1 MAEDKEQAVIIKKYK
16 KKSDAAHGG
25 SWKVAYADFMTAMM
39 AFFLLMWL
47 LNMTSQQKKI
57 AMSEYFQNYS
67 IFEKGGGSAI
77 SEKEGVPGKGMLEVG
92 RGKTAANTPEISST
106 QLAEKL
112 RTQVN
117 DKLKQ
122 YQDRIVIMD
131 ENGNVRIEIVD
142 TEGDSFFPPGGTE
155 LNKAGKTIIRELS
168 SVLQM
173 LDKRLIIE
181 GHTDSTG
188 YAAAKGYGNWELST
202 ERALSTRIEMEKDGV
217 RPEQFEMVSG
227 YADTK
232 LFVKENPADPKNRR
246 ISIVVNYKGN
256 SVPSQPAPPPG
267 GQAAGNESPPAEA
280 APAAPAAPSN
290 PTRAP

>member
-1 MAEDKEQAVIIKKYK
+1 MAEDKEQPIIIKKCK
-16 KKSDAAHGG
+16 KKGDAAHGG
-25 SWKVAYADFMTAMM
+25 SWKVAYADFVTAMM
-39 AFFLLMWL
+39 AFFLMMWL
-47 LNMTSQQKKI
+47 LNMTSQQKK
-57 AMSEYFQNYS
+57 AEMSHYFQNYS

-92 RGKTAANTPEISST
+92 RGKTAAQTPEITST

-112 RTQVN
+112 RNQVN
-117 DKLKQ
+117 DKLNQ

-142 TEGDSFFPPGGTE
+142 TEGDSFFPPGGTM
-155 LNKAGKTIIRELS
+155 LNQAGRTIIRELS
-168 SVLQM
+168 AVLQM
-173 LDKRLIIE
+173 LDKRLIVE

-188 YAAAKGYGNWELST
+188 YAGAKGYGNWELST
-202 ERALSTRIEMEKDGV
+202 ERALSTRMEMAKDGI

-246 ISIVVNYKGN
+246 ISIVVNYKG
-256 SVPSQPAPPPG
+256 SAVQPQTTAPPA
-267 GQAAGNESPPAEA
+267 GQSAASG
-280 APAAPAAPSN
+280 APAIPST
-290 PTRAP
+290 PPRAP

>member
-1 MAEDKEQAVIIKKYK
+1 MAEDKEQAIIIKKYK
-16 KKSDAAHGG
+16 KKGEEAHGG

-77 SEKEGVPGKGMLEVG
+77 SEKEGVPGKGMLDVG
-92 RGKTAANTPEISST
+92 RGRSAANPPEISST

-112 RTQVN
+112 RNQVN

-155 LNKAGKTIIRELS
+155 LNQSGREIIKELS
-168 SVLQM
+168 SVLQL
-173 LDKRLIIE
+173 LDKRIIVE

-188 YAAAKGYGNWELST
+188 YTNARGYGNWDLST
-202 ERALSTRIEMEKDGV
+202 ERALSTRIEMERDGI

-246 ISIVVNYKGN
+246 ISIVVDYKG
-256 SVPSQPAPPPG
+256 SAARPQPAVPSAGPPAP
-267 GQAAGNESPPAEA
+267 AELPLKAA
-280 APAAPAAPSN
+280 APTSPATPSN
-290 PTRAP
+290 PPRAP

>member
-67 IFEKGGGSAI
+67 IFERGGGSAI
-77 SEKEGVPGKGMLEVG
+77 SEKEGVPGKGMLDVG
-92 RGKTAANTPEISST
+92 RGRTAANPPEISST

-112 RTQVN
+112 RQQVN

-155 LNKAGKTIIRELS
+155 MNQGGKTIIKELS
-168 SVLQM
+168 AVLKM

-202 ERALSTRIEMEKDGV
+202 ERALSTRIEMEKDGI

-246 ISIVVNYKGN
+246 ISIVVDYKGTAAQ
-256 SVPSQPAPPPG
+256 PQPPAPLGSQPTAPGAAQNAAQPG
-267 GQAAGNESPPAEA
+267 
-280 APAAPAAPSN
+280 APAAPAN
-290 PTRAP
+290 PPRAP

>member
-16 KKSDAAHGG
+16 KKGDEAHGG

-77 SEKEGVPGKGMLEVG
+77 SEREGVPGKGMLDVG
-92 RGKTAANTPEISST
+92 RGKTAANPPEISST

-112 RTQVN
+112 RNQVN
-117 DKLKQ
+117 EKLKQ

-155 LNKAGKTIIRELS
+155 LNEAGKIIIQELS
-168 SVLQM
+168 AVLQM
-173 LDKRLIIE
+173 LDKRLIVE

-188 YAAAKGYGNWELST
+188 FTNTLRYSNWDLST
-202 ERALSTRIEMEKDGV
+202 QRALSTRIEMERDGI

-246 ISIVVNYKGN
+246 ISIVVDYKG
-256 SVPSQPAPPPG
+256 SVSKPQSAPPPTSQG
-267 GQAAGNESPPAEA
+267 DAPVSAPNAAQ
-280 APAAPAAPSN
+280 PAAPATPSN
-290 PTRAP
+290 PPRAP